1 MQRTI
6 LVIDDD
12 PDLLDAHQSILERA
26 GYRVLTA
33 PDGGTGLRLALDHL
47 PDLILLDLLMPVRNG
62 FLVLEAVREQSRAG
76 PRIVML
82 TGNGAEAHRDWAAF
96 LGADEY
102 LEKPITLE
110 QLLTIVRR
118 YCPLPPNGKKP
129 RDSAP
134 L

>member
-12 PDLLDAHQSILERA
+12 LDLLDAHQLVLERA

-47 PDLILLDLLMPVRNG
+47 PDLILLDLLMPIRNG
-62 FLVLEAVREQSRAG
+62 FLVLEAVRERLQSGVRV
-76 PRIVML
+76 VML

-96 LGADEY
+96 LGVDEY
-102 LEKPITLE
+102 LEKPITFE
-110 QLLTIVRR
+110 QLLNTVRHH
-118 YCPLPPNGKKP
+118 CPLLSARKKAAE
-129 RDSAP
+129 SAFS
-134 L
+134 